1 MSRDRYPFVRFF
13 NAICFI
19 LLSLERLEKIFVLN
33 LVGML
38 T

>member
-13 NAICFI
+13 NPKCFI